1 MHVHVYTLKAWPY
14 EERYDVNDDALNVRD
29 QWQHCKVVDDQSANG
44 EFPPPT
50 LMMSRPLREWT
61 EGIVPHR
68 PHEEPETMTS
78 SFNSDVL
85 TSVTQCADDT
95 PE

>member
-1 MHVHVYTLKAWPY
+1 MTLLT
-14 EERYDVNDDALNVRD
+14 VGD
-29 QWQHCKVVDDQSANG
+29 QWQRGEVVDGQSASR

-50 LMMSRPLREWT
+50 LMMSRPSPEWSCT
-61 EGIVPHR
+61 

-85 TSVTQCADDT
+85 TSVTQCADT
-95 PE
+95 HQMITIGSTMLYRYNPPSQLAIT

>member
-1 MHVHVYTLKAWPY
+1 M
-14 EERYDVNDDALNVRD
+14 RD
-29 QWQHCKVVDDQSANG
+29 QWQHAEVVDDQSANG

-95 PE
+95 SDDYLLYFIDR